1 MKGGDDLGD
10 DFLSAVI
17 DIVVDLFGGT
27 FEEIGIDRE
36 GDECEQAERYNV
48 KYQVEGL
55 DWADVALSN
64 FVFNC
69 FAKAIVNILS
79 YWIFDETITDKFAP
93 LGIES

>member
-1 MKGGDDLGD
+1 MKGGNDLGD

-17 DIVVDLFGGT
+17 DIVVDLIGGT

-36 GDECEQAERYNV
+36 GDECEQAQRNNI

-55 DWADVALSN
+55 DWADVALPN
-64 FVFNC
+64 FVFDC

-79 YWIFDETITDKFAP
+79 YWAFDETITDKFAP